1 MEKKKELISFC
12 NTPKFQYICTTK
24 VRHNIIHNKM
34 RKVIGI
40 GETVLDIIFKDNKPV
55 EAVPGGSTFNAITSL
70 GRCGVNASF
79 ISEAGNDHVGK
90 YIIDF
95 LKNNGVNA
103 DNVSTFPDSKS
114 PVSLAFLNEKNDAE
128 YIFYKDHPH
137 DQLEFT
143 FPDIQ
148 PDDIVL
154 FSSFYAVNPVIR
166 PQVVGLL
173 DYARSH
179 GAIIYYDVNFRPAH
193 KDEVIRIT
201 PNLIENLDYADI
213 VRGSHEDFATIY
225 KKEDADKVYNAEIS
239 FYCKQFIYTQGSQPV
254 EVRCGKEIKK
264 SYPVLDTDIVSTIGA
279 GDNFNAGFIFGMLKY
294 GITHADLEKGLSE
307 EPWDKLIHYALAF
320 SADCCKD
327 IFNYVSKE
335 FGEKMKEGA
344 L

>member
-1 MEKKKELISFC
+1 
-12 NTPKFQYICTTK
+12 
-24 VRHNIIHNKM
+24 M

-40 GETVLDIIFKDNKPV
+40 GEAVLDIIFKDNKPV
-55 EAVPGGSTFNAITSL
+55 EAVPGGSAFNAIMSL
-70 GRCGVNASF
+70 GRCGVSTSF

-90 YIIDF
+90 YIIEF
-95 LKNNGVNA
+95 LKSNGVNA
-103 DNVSTFPDSKS
+103 DNVTTFPDSKS

-143 FPDIQ
+143 YPDIQ

-154 FSSFYAVNPVIR
+154 FGSFYAVNPVIR
-166 PQVVGLL
+166 PQLVGLL

-213 VRGSHEDFATIY
+213 VRGSHEDFATLY

-239 FYCKQFIYTQGSQPV
+239 FYCRQFIYTHGSQPV
-254 EVRCGKEIKK
+254 EVRGGRDMKK
-264 SYPVLDTDIVSTIGA
+264 AYPVPDTKVVSTIGA
-279 GDNFNAGFIFGMLKY
+279 GDSFNAGFIFGMLKQ
-294 GITHADLEKGLSE
+294 GITRSDLERGLTGE
-307 EPWDKLIHYALAF
+307 QWDSLIGCALSF

-327 IFNYVSKE
+327 IFNYVSKK
-335 FGEKMKEGA
+335 FGEKMKK
-344 L
+344 

>member
-1 MEKKKELISFC
+1 
-12 NTPKFQYICTTK
+12 
-24 VRHNIIHNKM
+24 M

-55 EAVPGGSTFNAITSL
+55 EAVPGGSAFNAITSL
-70 GRCGVNASF
+70 GRCGINTSF
-79 ISEAGNDHVGK
+79 ISEAGNDRVGK

-95 LKNNGVNA
+95 LNNNGVNA
-103 DNVSTFPDSKS
+103 EDISTFPDSKS
-114 PVSLAFLNEKNDAE
+114 PISLSFLNEKNDAE

-137 DQLEFT
+137 DHLEFN

-148 PDDIVL
+148 PDDILL

-173 DYARSH
+173 EYARSR

-193 KDEVIRIT
+193 KDEVIKIT
-201 PNLIENLDYADI
+201 PNLLENLDYADV
-213 VRGSHEDFATIY
+213 VRGSHEDFATLY

-239 FYCKQFIYTQGSQPV
+239 FYCKQFIYTQGNLPV
-254 EVRCGKEIKK
+254 EIRGGKDIKK
-264 SYPVLDTDIVSTIGA
+264 SYPVHNTDVVSTIGA
-279 GDNFNAGFIFGMLKY
+279 GDNFNAGFIFGMLKHN
-294 GITHADLEKGLSE
+294 ITRSDLERGLTE
-307 EPWDKLIHYALAF
+307 EQWDQLIDYALTF

-335 FGEKMKEGA
+335 FGKKMKEDV

>member
-1 MEKKKELISFC
+1 
-12 NTPKFQYICTTK
+12 
-24 VRHNIIHNKM
+24 M

-40 GETVLDIIFKDNKPV
+40 GEAVLDIIFKDNKPI
-55 EAVPGGSTFNAITSL
+55 EAVPGGSAFNAITSL
-70 GRCGVNASF
+70 GRCGVSTSF

-90 YIIDF
+90 YIIEF
-95 LKNNGVNA
+95 LKSNGVNA
-103 DNVSTFPDSKS
+103 DNVTTFPDSKS

-143 FPDIQ
+143 YPDIQ

-154 FSSFYAVNPVIR
+154 FGSFYAVNPVIR
-166 PQVVGLL
+166 PQLVGLL

-213 VRGSHEDFATIY
+213 VRGSHEDFATLY

-239 FYCKQFIYTQGSQPV
+239 FYCRQFIYTHGSQPV
-254 EVRCGKEIKK
+254 EVRGGRDMKK
-264 SYPVLDTDIVSTIGA
+264 AYPVPDTKVVSTIGA
-279 GDNFNAGFIFGMLKY
+279 GDSFNAGFIFGMLKQ
-294 GITHADLEKGLSE
+294 GITRSDLERGLTGE
-307 EPWDKLIHYALAF
+307 QWDSLIGCALSF

-327 IFNYVSKE
+327 IFNYVSKK
-335 FGEKMKEGA
+335 FGEKMKK
-344 L
+344 

>member
-1 MEKKKELISFC
+1 
-12 NTPKFQYICTTK
+12 
-24 VRHNIIHNKM
+24 M

-40 GETVLDIIFKDNKPV
+40 GETVLDIIFKNNKPV

-79 ISEAGNDHVGK
+79 ISEAGNDRVGE
-90 YIIDF
+90 YVIRF
-95 LKNNGVNA
+95 LKDNGVNA
-103 DNVSTFPDSKS
+103 DNVSTFPESKS
-114 PVSLAFLNEKNDAE
+114 PVSLAFLDDKNDAE

-137 DQLEFT
+137 DQLDFT
-143 FPDIQ
+143 YPDIQ

-154 FSSFYAVNPVIR
+154 FGSYYAVNPVIR

-193 KDEVIRIT
+193 KDEVIKIT
-201 PNLIENLDYADI
+201 PNLLENLDYADI
-213 VRGSHEDFATIY
+213 VRGSHEDFATLY

-254 EVRCGKEIKK
+254 EVRGGRDLRKA
-264 SYPVLDTDIVSTIGA
+264 YPVTGTDTVSTIGA
-279 GDNFNAGFIFGMLKY
+279 GDNFNAGFIFGLLRH
-294 GITHADLEKGLSE
+294 GITRSDLERGLTE
-307 EPWDKLIHYALAF
+307 EQWDKVIGCAMEF

-327 IFNYVSKE
+327 IFNYVSRE
-335 FGEKMKEGA
+335 FGEKMMRGE
-344 L
+344 

>member
-1 MEKKKELISFC
+1 
-12 NTPKFQYICTTK
+12 
-24 VRHNIIHNKM
+24 M

-40 GETVLDIIFKDNKPV
+40 GEAVLDIIFKDNKPV
-55 EAVPGGSTFNAITSL
+55 EAVPGGSAFNAITSL
-70 GRCGVNASF
+70 GRCGVSTSF

-90 YIIDF
+90 YIIEF
-95 LKNNGVNA
+95 LKSNGVNA
-103 DNVSTFPDSKS
+103 DNVTTFPDSKS

-137 DQLEFT
+137 DRLEFT
-143 FPDIQ
+143 YPDIQ

-154 FSSFYAVNPVIR
+154 FGSFYAINPVIR
-166 PQVVGLL
+166 PQLVGLL

-213 VRGSHEDFATIY
+213 VRGSHEDFATLY

-239 FYCKQFIYTQGSQPV
+239 FYCRQFIYTHGSQPV
-254 EVRCGKEIKK
+254 EVRGGRDMKK
-264 SYPVLDTDIVSTIGA
+264 SYPVPDTKVVSTIGA
-279 GDNFNAGFIFGMLKY
+279 GDSFNAGFIFGMLKQ
-294 GITHADLEKGLSE
+294 GITRSDLERGLTGE
-307 EPWDKLIHYALAF
+307 QWDSLIGCALSF

-327 IFNYVSKE
+327 IFNYVSKK
-335 FGEKMKEGA
+335 FGEKMKK
-344 L
+344 

>member
-1 MEKKKELISFC
+1 
-12 NTPKFQYICTTK
+12 
-24 VRHNIIHNKM
+24 M

-40 GETVLDIIFKDNKPV
+40 GEAVLDIIFKDNKPI
-55 EAVPGGSTFNAITSL
+55 EAVPGGSAFNAITSL
-70 GRCGVNASF
+70 GRCGVSTSF

-90 YIIDF
+90 YIIEF
-95 LKNNGVNA
+95 LKSNGVNA
-103 DNVSTFPDSKS
+103 DNVTTFPDSKS

-143 FPDIQ
+143 YPDIQ

-154 FSSFYAVNPVIR
+154 FGSFYAVNPVIR
-166 PQVVGLL
+166 PQLVGLL

-213 VRGSHEDFATIY
+213 VRGSHEDFATLY

-239 FYCKQFIYTQGSQPV
+239 FYCRQFIYTHGSQPV
-254 EVRCGKEIKK
+254 EVRGGRDMKK
-264 SYPVLDTDIVSTIGA
+264 AYPVPDTKVVSTIGA
-279 GDNFNAGFIFGMLKY
+279 GDSFNAGFIFGMLKQ
-294 GITHADLEKGLSE
+294 GITRSDLERGLTGE
-307 EPWDKLIHYALAF
+307 QWDSLVGCALSF

-327 IFNYVSKE
+327 IFNYVSKK
-335 FGEKMKEGA
+335 FGEKMKK
-344 L
+344 

>member
-1 MEKKKELISFC
+1 
-12 NTPKFQYICTTK
+12 
-24 VRHNIIHNKM
+24 M

-55 EAVPGGSTFNAITSL
+55 EAVPGGSAFNAITSL
-70 GRCGVNASF
+70 GRCGINTSF
-79 ISEAGNDHVGK
+79 ISEAGNDRVGK

-95 LKNNGVNA
+95 LNNNGVNA
-103 DNVSTFPDSKS
+103 EDISTFPDSKS
-114 PVSLAFLNEKNDAE
+114 PISLAFLNEKNDAE

-137 DQLEFT
+137 DHLEFN

-148 PDDIVL
+148 PDDILL

-166 PQVVGLL
+166 PQMVGLL
-173 DYARSH
+173 DYARSR

-193 KDEVIRIT
+193 KDEVIKIT
-201 PNLIENLDYADI
+201 PNLLENLDYADV
-213 VRGSHEDFATIY
+213 VRGSHEDFATLY

-239 FYCKQFIYTQGSQPV
+239 FYCKQFIYTQGSLPV
-254 EVRCGKEIKK
+254 EIRGGKDIKK
-264 SYPVLDTDIVSTIGA
+264 SYPVHNTDVVSTIGA
-279 GDNFNAGFIFGMLKY
+279 GDNFNAGFIFGMLKHN
-294 GITHADLEKGLSE
+294 ITRSDLERGLTE
-307 EPWDKLIHYALAF
+307 EQWDQLIDYALTF

-335 FGEKMKEGA
+335 FGKKMKEDV

>member
-1 MEKKKELISFC
+1 
-12 NTPKFQYICTTK
+12 
-24 VRHNIIHNKM
+24 M

-40 GETVLDIIFKDNKPV
+40 GEAVLDIIFKDNKPV
-55 EAVPGGSTFNAITSL
+55 EAVPGGSAFNAITSL
-70 GRCGVNASF
+70 GRCGVSTSF

-90 YIIDF
+90 YIIEF
-95 LKNNGVNA
+95 LKSNGVNA
-103 DNVSTFPDSKS
+103 DNVTTFPDSKS

-143 FPDIQ
+143 YPDIQ

-154 FSSFYAVNPVIR
+154 FGSFYAVNPVIR
-166 PQVVGLL
+166 PQLVGLL

-213 VRGSHEDFATIY
+213 VRGSHEDFATLY

-239 FYCKQFIYTQGSQPV
+239 FYCRQFIYTHGSQPV
-254 EVRCGKEIKK
+254 EVRSGRDMKK
-264 SYPVLDTDIVSTIGA
+264 SYPVPDTKVVSTIGA
-279 GDNFNAGFIFGMLKY
+279 GDSFNAGFIFGMLKQ
-294 GITHADLEKGLSE
+294 GITRSDLERGLTGE
-307 EPWDKLIHYALAF
+307 QWDSLIGCALSF

-327 IFNYVSKE
+327 IFNYVSKK
-335 FGEKMKEGA
+335 FGEKMKK
-344 L
+344 

>member
-1 MEKKKELISFC
+1 
-12 NTPKFQYICTTK
+12 
-24 VRHNIIHNKM
+24 M

-40 GETVLDIIFKDNKPV
+40 GEAVLDIIFKDNKPV
-55 EAVPGGSTFNAITSL
+55 EAVPGGSAFNAITSL
-70 GRCGVNASF
+70 GRCGVSTSF

-90 YIIDF
+90 YIIEF
-95 LKNNGVNA
+95 LKSNGVNA
-103 DNVSTFPDSKS
+103 DNVTTFPDSKS

-143 FPDIQ
+143 YPDIQ

-154 FSSFYAVNPVIR
+154 FGSFYAVNPVIR
-166 PQVVGLL
+166 PQLVGLL

-213 VRGSHEDFATIY
+213 VRGSHEDFATLY

-239 FYCKQFIYTQGSQPV
+239 FYCRQFIYTHGSQPV
-254 EVRCGKEIKK
+254 EVRGGREMKK
-264 SYPVLDTDIVSTIGA
+264 SYPVPDTKVVSTIGA
-279 GDNFNAGFIFGMLKY
+279 GDSFNAGFIFGMLKQ
-294 GITHADLEKGLSE
+294 GITRSDLERGLTGE
-307 EPWDKLIHYALAF
+307 QWDSLIGCALSF

-327 IFNYVSKE
+327 IFNYVSKK
-335 FGEKMKEGA
+335 FGEKMKK
-344 L
+344 

>member
-1 MEKKKELISFC
+1 
-12 NTPKFQYICTTK
+12 
-24 VRHNIIHNKM
+24 M

-40 GETVLDIIFKDNKPV
+40 GEAVLDIIFKDNKPV
-55 EAVPGGSTFNAITSL
+55 EAVPGGSAFNAITSL
-70 GRCGVNASF
+70 GRCGVSTSF

-90 YIIDF
+90 YIIEF
-95 LKNNGVNA
+95 LKSNGVNA
-103 DNVSTFPDSKS
+103 DNVTTFPDSKS

-143 FPDIQ
+143 YPDIQ

-154 FSSFYAVNPVIR
+154 FGSFYAVNPVIR
-166 PQVVGLL
+166 PQLVGLL

-213 VRGSHEDFATIY
+213 VRGSHEDFATLY

-239 FYCKQFIYTQGSQPV
+239 FYCRQFIYTHGSQSV
-254 EVRCGKEIKK
+254 EVRGGRDMKK
-264 SYPVLDTDIVSTIGA
+264 SYPVPDTKVVSTIGA
-279 GDNFNAGFIFGMLKY
+279 GDSFNAGFIFGMLKQ
-294 GITHADLEKGLSE
+294 GITRSDLERGLTGE
-307 EPWDKLIHYALAF
+307 QWDSLIGCALSF

-327 IFNYVSKE
+327 IFNYVSKK
-335 FGEKMKEGA
+335 FGEKMKK
-344 L
+344 

>member
-1 MEKKKELISFC
+1 
-12 NTPKFQYICTTK
+12 
-24 VRHNIIHNKM
+24 M

-40 GETVLDIIFKDNKPV
+40 GETVLDIIFKDNRPL
-55 EAVPGGSTFNAITSL
+55 EAVPGGSAFNAITSL

-95 LKNNGVNA
+95 LKDNGVNT
-103 DNVSTFPDSKS
+103 DNVATFPDSKS

-143 FPDIQ
+143 YPDIQ

-154 FSSFYAVNPVIR
+154 FGSFYAVNPVIR
-166 PQVVGLL
+166 PQLVGLL

-213 VRGSHEDFATIY
+213 VRGSHEDFATLY
-225 KKEDADKVYNAEIS
+225 RKEDADKVYNAEIS
-239 FYCKQFIYTQGSQPV
+239 FYCRQFIYTHGSRPV
-254 EVRCGKEIKK
+254 EVRGGKNIKK
-264 SYPVLDTDIVSTIGA
+264 AYPVPDTEVISTIGA
-279 GDNFNAGFIFGMLKY
+279 GDNFNAGFIFGMLKQ
-294 GITHADLEKGLSE
+294 GITRADLDRGLSE
-307 EPWDKLIHYALAF
+307 EQWDGLIASALAF

-335 FGEKMKEGA
+335 FGERMKG
-344 L
+344 

>member
-1 MEKKKELISFC
+1 
-12 NTPKFQYICTTK
+12 
-24 VRHNIIHNKM
+24 M

-40 GETVLDIIFKDNKPV
+40 GEAVLDIIFKDNKPV
-55 EAVPGGSTFNAITSL
+55 EAVPGGSAFNAITSL
-70 GRCGVNASF
+70 GRCGVSTSF

-90 YIIDF
+90 YIIEF
-95 LKNNGVNA
+95 LKSNGVNA
-103 DNVSTFPDSKS
+103 DNVTTFPDSKS

-128 YIFYKDHPH
+128 YIFYKDHSH

-143 FPDIQ
+143 YPDIQ

-154 FSSFYAVNPVIR
+154 FGSFYAVNPVIR
-166 PQVVGLL
+166 PQLVGLL

-213 VRGSHEDFATIY
+213 VRGSHEDFATLY

-239 FYCKQFIYTQGSQPV
+239 FYCRQFIYTHGSQPV
-254 EVRCGKEIKK
+254 EVRGGRDMKK
-264 SYPVLDTDIVSTIGA
+264 SYPVPDTKVVSTIGA
-279 GDNFNAGFIFGMLKY
+279 GDSFNAGFIFGMLKQ
-294 GITHADLEKGLSE
+294 GITRSDLERGLTGE
-307 EPWDKLIHYALAF
+307 QWDSLIGCALLF

-327 IFNYVSKE
+327 IFNYVSKK
-335 FGEKMKEGA
+335 FGEKMKK
-344 L
+344 

>member
-1 MEKKKELISFC
+1 
-12 NTPKFQYICTTK
+12 
-24 VRHNIIHNKM
+24 M

-40 GETVLDIIFKDNKPV
+40 GEAVLDIIFKDNKPV
-55 EAVPGGSTFNAITSL
+55 EAVPGGSAFNAITSR
-70 GRCGVNASF
+70 GRCGVSTSF

-90 YIIDF
+90 YIIEF
-95 LKNNGVNA
+95 LKSNGVNA
-103 DNVSTFPDSKS
+103 DNVTTFPDSKS

-143 FPDIQ
+143 YPDIQ

-154 FSSFYAVNPVIR
+154 FGSFYAVNPVIR
-166 PQVVGLL
+166 PQLVGLL

-213 VRGSHEDFATIY
+213 VRGSHEDFATLY

-239 FYCKQFIYTQGSQPV
+239 FYCRQFIYTHGSQPV
-254 EVRCGKEIKK
+254 EVRGGRDMKK
-264 SYPVLDTDIVSTIGA
+264 SYPVPDTKVVSTIGA
-279 GDNFNAGFIFGMLKY
+279 GDSFNAGFIFGMLKQ
-294 GITHADLEKGLSE
+294 GITRSDLERGLTGE
-307 EPWDKLIHYALAF
+307 QWDSLIGCALSF

-327 IFNYVSKE
+327 IFNYVSKK
-335 FGEKMKEGA
+335 FGEKMKK
-344 L
+344 

>member
-1 MEKKKELISFC
+1 
-12 NTPKFQYICTTK
+12 
-24 VRHNIIHNKM
+24 M

-40 GETVLDIIFKDNKPV
+40 GEAVLDIIFKDNKPV
-55 EAVPGGSTFNAITSL
+55 EAVPGGSAFNAITSL
-70 GRCGVNASF
+70 GRCGVSTSF

-90 YIIDF
+90 YIIEF
-95 LKNNGVNA
+95 LKSNGVNA
-103 DNVSTFPDSKS
+103 DNVTTFPDSKS

-143 FPDIQ
+143 YPDIQ

-154 FSSFYAVNPVIR
+154 FGSFYAVNPVIR
-166 PQVVGLL
+166 PQLVGLL

-213 VRGSHEDFATIY
+213 VRGSHEDFATLY
-225 KKEDADKVYNAEIS
+225 KKGDADKVYNAEIS
-239 FYCKQFIYTQGSQPV
+239 FYCRQFIHTHGSQPV
-254 EVRCGKEIKK
+254 EVRGGRDMKK
-264 SYPVLDTDIVSTIGA
+264 SYPVPDTKVVSTIGA
-279 GDNFNAGFIFGMLKY
+279 GDSFNAGFIFGMLKQ
-294 GITHADLEKGLSE
+294 GITRSDLERGLTGE
-307 EPWDKLIHYALAF
+307 QWDSLIGCALSF

-327 IFNYVSKE
+327 IFNYVSKK
-335 FGEKMKEGA
+335 FGEKMKK
-344 L
+344 

>member
-1 MEKKKELISFC
+1 
-12 NTPKFQYICTTK
+12 
-24 VRHNIIHNKM
+24 M

-40 GETVLDIIFKDNKPV
+40 GEAVLDIIFKDNKPV
-55 EAVPGGSTFNAITSL
+55 EAVPGGSAFNAITSL
-70 GRCGVNASF
+70 GRCGVSTSF

-90 YIIDF
+90 YIIEF
-95 LKNNGVNA
+95 LKSNGVNA
-103 DNVSTFPDSKS
+103 DNVTTFPDSKS

-143 FPDIQ
+143 YPDIQ

-154 FSSFYAVNPVIR
+154 FGSFYAVNPVIR
-166 PQVVGLL
+166 PQLVGLL

-213 VRGSHEDFATIY
+213 VRGSHEDFATLY
-225 KKEDADKVYNAEIS
+225 KKGDADKVYNAEIS
-239 FYCKQFIYTQGSQPV
+239 FYCRQFIYTHGSQPV
-254 EVRCGKEIKK
+254 EVRGGREMKK
-264 SYPVLDTDIVSTIGA
+264 SYPVPDTKVVSTIGA
-279 GDNFNAGFIFGMLKY
+279 GDSFNAGFIFGMLKQ
-294 GITHADLEKGLSE
+294 GITRSDLERGLTGE
-307 EPWDKLIHYALAF
+307 QWDSLIGCALSF

-327 IFNYVSKE
+327 IFNYVSKK
-335 FGEKMKEGA
+335 FGEKMKK
-344 L
+344 

>member
-1 MEKKKELISFC
+1 
-12 NTPKFQYICTTK
+12 
-24 VRHNIIHNKM
+24 M

-40 GETVLDIIFKDNKPV
+40 GEAVLDIIFKDNKPV
-55 EAVPGGSTFNAITSL
+55 EAVPGGSAFNAITSL
-70 GRCGVNASF
+70 GRCGVSTSF

-90 YIIDF
+90 YIIEF
-95 LKNNGVNA
+95 LKSNGVNA
-103 DNVSTFPDSKS
+103 DNVTTFPDSKS

-143 FPDIQ
+143 YPDIQ

-154 FSSFYAVNPVIR
+154 FGSFYAVNPVIR
-166 PQVVGLL
+166 PQLVGLL

-213 VRGSHEDFATIY
+213 VRGSHEDFATLY
-225 KKEDADKVYNAEIS
+225 KKGDADKVYNAEIS
-239 FYCKQFIYTQGSQPV
+239 FYCRQFIYTHGSQPV
-254 EVRCGKEIKK
+254 EVRGGRDMKK
-264 SYPVLDTDIVSTIGA
+264 SYPVPDTKGVSTIGA
-279 GDNFNAGFIFGMLKY
+279 GDSFNAGFIFGMLKQ
-294 GITHADLEKGLSE
+294 GITRSDLERGLTGE
-307 EPWDKLIHYALAF
+307 QWDSLIGCALSF

-327 IFNYVSKE
+327 IFNYVSKK
-335 FGEKMKEGA
+335 FGEKMKK
-344 L
+344 

>member
-1 MEKKKELISFC
+1 
-12 NTPKFQYICTTK
+12 
-24 VRHNIIHNKM
+24 M

-40 GETVLDIIFKDNKPV
+40 GEAVLDIIFKDNKPI
-55 EAVPGGSTFNAITSL
+55 EAVPGGSAFNAITSL
-70 GRCGVNASF
+70 GRCGVSTSF

-90 YIIDF
+90 YIIEF
-95 LKNNGVNA
+95 LKSNGVNA
-103 DNVSTFPDSKS
+103 DNVTTFPDSKS

-143 FPDIQ
+143 YPDIQ

-154 FSSFYAVNPVIR
+154 FGSFYAVNPVIR
-166 PQVVGLL
+166 PQLVGLL

-213 VRGSHEDFATIY
+213 VRGSHEDFATLY

-239 FYCKQFIYTQGSQPV
+239 FYCRQFIYTHGSRPV
-254 EVRCGKEIKK
+254 EVRGGKNIKK
-264 SYPVLDTDIVSTIGA
+264 AYPVPDTEVVSTIGA
-279 GDNFNAGFIFGMLKY
+279 GDNFNAGFIFGMLKQ
-294 GITHADLEKGLSE
+294 GITRADLDSGLSE
-307 EPWDKLIHYALAF
+307 EQWDGLIASALAF

-335 FGEKMKEGA
+335 FGERMKG
-344 L
+344 

>member
-1 MEKKKELISFC
+1 
-12 NTPKFQYICTTK
+12 
-24 VRHNIIHNKM
+24 M

-40 GETVLDIIFKDNKPV
+40 GEAVLDIIFKDNKPV
-55 EAVPGGSTFNAITSL
+55 EAVPGGSAFNAITSL
-70 GRCGVNASF
+70 GRCGVSTSF
-79 ISEAGNDHVGK
+79 ISEAGNDHIGK
-90 YIIDF
+90 YIIEF
-95 LKNNGVNA
+95 LKSNGVNA
-103 DNVSTFPDSKS
+103 DNVTTFPDSKS

-143 FPDIQ
+143 YPDIQ

-154 FSSFYAVNPVIR
+154 FGSFYAVNPVIR
-166 PQVVGLL
+166 PQLVGLL

-213 VRGSHEDFATIY
+213 VRGSHEDFATLY

-239 FYCKQFIYTQGSQPV
+239 FYCRQFIYTHGSQPV
-254 EVRCGKEIKK
+254 EVRGGRDMKK
-264 SYPVLDTDIVSTIGA
+264 SYPVPDTKVVSTIGA
-279 GDNFNAGFIFGMLKY
+279 GDSFNAGFIFGMLKQ
-294 GITHADLEKGLSE
+294 GITRSDLERGLTGE
-307 EPWDKLIHYALAF
+307 QWDSLIGCALSF

-327 IFNYVSKE
+327 IFNYVSKK
-335 FGEKMKEGA
+335 FGEKMKK
-344 L
+344 

>member
-1 MEKKKELISFC
+1 
-12 NTPKFQYICTTK
+12 
-24 VRHNIIHNKM
+24 M

-55 EAVPGGSTFNAITSL
+55 EAVPGGSAFNAITSL
-70 GRCGVNASF
+70 GRCGINTSF
-79 ISEAGNDHVGK
+79 ISEAGNDRVGK

-95 LKNNGVNA
+95 LNNNGVNA
-103 DNVSTFPDSKS
+103 EDISIFPDSKS
-114 PVSLAFLNEKNDAE
+114 PISLAFLNEKNDAE

-137 DQLEFT
+137 DHLEFN

-148 PDDIVL
+148 PDDILL

-173 DYARSH
+173 DYARSR

-193 KDEVIRIT
+193 KDEVIKIT
-201 PNLIENLDYADI
+201 PNLLENLDYADV
-213 VRGSHEDFATIY
+213 VRGSHEDFATLY

-239 FYCKQFIYTQGSQPV
+239 FYCKQFIYTQGNLPV
-254 EVRCGKEIKK
+254 EIRGGKDIKK
-264 SYPVLDTDIVSTIGA
+264 SYPVHNTDVVSTIGA
-279 GDNFNAGFIFGMLKY
+279 GDNFNAGFIFGMLKHN
-294 GITHADLEKGLSE
+294 ITRSDLERGLTE
-307 EPWDKLIHYALAF
+307 EQWDQLIDYALTF

-335 FGEKMKEGA
+335 FGKKMKEDV

>member
-1 MEKKKELISFC
+1 
-12 NTPKFQYICTTK
+12 
-24 VRHNIIHNKM
+24 M

-40 GETVLDIIFKDNKPV
+40 GEAVLDIIFKDNKPV
-55 EAVPGGSTFNAITSL
+55 EAVPGGSAFNAITSL
-70 GRCGVNASF
+70 GRCGVSTSF

-90 YIIDF
+90 YIIEF
-95 LKNNGVNA
+95 LKSNGVNA
-103 DNVSTFPDSKS
+103 DNVTTFPDSKS

-143 FPDIQ
+143 YPDIQ

-154 FSSFYAVNPVIR
+154 FGSFYAVNPVIR
-166 PQVVGLL
+166 PQLVGLL

-213 VRGSHEDFATIY
+213 VRGSHEDFATLY
-225 KKEDADKVYNAEIS
+225 KKGDADKVYNAEIS
-239 FYCKQFIYTQGSQPV
+239 FYCRQFIYTHGSQPV
-254 EVRCGKEIKK
+254 EVRGGRDMKK
-264 SYPVLDTDIVSTIGA
+264 SYPVPDTKVVSTIGT
-279 GDNFNAGFIFGMLKY
+279 GDSFNAGFIFGMLKQ
-294 GITHADLEKGLSE
+294 GITRSDLERGLTGE
-307 EPWDKLIHYALAF
+307 QWDSLIGCALSF

-327 IFNYVSKE
+327 IFNYVSKK
-335 FGEKMKEGA
+335 FGEKMKK
-344 L
+344 

>member
-1 MEKKKELISFC
+1 
-12 NTPKFQYICTTK
+12 
-24 VRHNIIHNKM
+24 M

-40 GETVLDIIFKDNKPV
+40 GEAVLDIIFKDNKPV
-55 EAVPGGSTFNAITSL
+55 EAVPGGSAFNAITSL
-70 GRCGVNASF
+70 GRCGVSTSF

-90 YIIDF
+90 YIIEF
-95 LKNNGVNA
+95 LKSNGVNA
-103 DNVSTFPDSKS
+103 DNVTTFPDSKS

-143 FPDIQ
+143 YPDIQ

-154 FSSFYAVNPVIR
+154 FGSFYAVNPVIR
-166 PQVVGLL
+166 PQLVGLL

-213 VRGSHEDFATIY
+213 VRGSHEDFATLY

-239 FYCKQFIYTQGSQPV
+239 FYCRQFIYTHGSQPV
-254 EVRCGKEIKK
+254 ELRGGRDMKK
-264 SYPVLDTDIVSTIGA
+264 AYPVPDTKVVSTIGA
-279 GDNFNAGFIFGMLKY
+279 GDSFNAGFIFGMLKQ
-294 GITHADLEKGLSE
+294 GITRSDLERGLTGE
-307 EPWDKLIHYALAF
+307 QWDSLIGCALSF

-327 IFNYVSKE
+327 IFNYVSKK
-335 FGEKMKEGA
+335 FGEKMKK
-344 L
+344 

>member
-1 MEKKKELISFC
+1 
-12 NTPKFQYICTTK
+12 
-24 VRHNIIHNKM
+24 M

-40 GETVLDIIFKDNKPV
+40 GEAVLDIIFKDNKPV
-55 EAVPGGSTFNAITSL
+55 EAVPGGSAFNAITSL
-70 GRCGVNASF
+70 GRCGVSTSF

-90 YIIDF
+90 YIIEF
-95 LKNNGVNA
+95 LKSNGVNA
-103 DNVSTFPDSKS
+103 DNVTTFPDSKS

-143 FPDIQ
+143 YPDIQ

-154 FSSFYAVNPVIR
+154 FGSFYAVNPVIR
-166 PQVVGLL
+166 PQLVGLL

-213 VRGSHEDFATIY
+213 VRGSHEDFATLY
-225 KKEDADKVYNAEIS
+225 KKGDADKVYNAEIS
-239 FYCKQFIYTQGSQPV
+239 FYCRQFIYTHGNQPV
-254 EVRCGKEIKK
+254 EVRGGRDMKK
-264 SYPVLDTDIVSTIGA
+264 AYPVPDTKVVSTIGA
-279 GDNFNAGFIFGMLKY
+279 GDSFNAGFIFGMLKQ
-294 GITHADLEKGLSE
+294 GITRSDLERGLTGE
-307 EPWDKLIHYALAF
+307 QWDSLIGCALSF

-327 IFNYVSKE
+327 IFNYVSKK
-335 FGEKMKEGA
+335 FGEKMKK
-344 L
+344 